1 MHELNDHNPPIR
13 WELAASEDIV
23 NTDGRRN
30 EGTREEREQS
40 LKMERAKKRR
50 RHMELERGMKGGR
63 RGVVTFLGSRNSNC
77 SRRRKR
83 RCPLYLLF
91 CLSLLQML

>member
-13 WELAASEDIV
+13 WELAGSEDIV

-30 EGTREEREQS
+30 EETREEREQS

-50 RHMELERGMKGGR
+50 RHVELERGMDGR